1 MKQKINRFFFIF
13 SGIAVFALNGC
24 SATGATVASASS
36 NPQST
41 AVSTEGNDSTIAA
54 SQMIFAGGTCLIS
67 SGRTAPAAAAG
78 LANGQIT
85 EVVSSDKTPSV
96 EGQANFDCLGA
107 SYTILADGAAA
118 LELSGDDILFLAD
131 DTVEYEGVFKKKKDL
146 SDDTLTWL
154 DFYDSL
160 SDDERL
166 ALSIVPSEFADEL
179 RAMTGQ
185 DDRSASL
192 AAASAA
198 ETTRDALSYID
209 ALTEDEL
216 TETENLIQTYFTEET
231 PYYEGVDQL
240 YPVDSDYAL
249 YQNTG
254 LEAEYEP
261 GNIIIYKVLT
271 VRDRCDGNP
280 FRSVSVAR
288 SNKSSDWKI
297 INSGY

>member
-1 MKQKINRFFFIF
+1 MKQKINRFFLIF

-24 SATGATVASASS
+24 NATGATAASASS
-36 NPQST
+36 NPQPT

-54 SQMIFAGGTCLIS
+54 SQMIFAGGACLIS
-67 SGRTAPAAAAG
+67 SGRTAPASAAG

-85 EVVSSDKTPSV
+85 EVVSSDETPSV

-118 LELSGDDILFLAD
+118 LELPGDDILFLAD

-166 ALSIVPSEFADEL
+166 ALSIVPSEFENEL

-209 ALTEDEL
+209 ALTEAEL

-271 VRDRCDGNP
+271 VRDRRDGNP